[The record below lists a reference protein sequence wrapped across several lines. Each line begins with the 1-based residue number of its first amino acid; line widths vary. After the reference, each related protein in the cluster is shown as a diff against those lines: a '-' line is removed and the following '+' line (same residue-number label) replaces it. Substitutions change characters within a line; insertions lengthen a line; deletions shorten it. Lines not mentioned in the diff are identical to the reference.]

1 PMTFAEDDLEAK
13 RAQRDNMVAP
23 VKPSKNAK
31 RKAHNKKTK
40 DDERP
45 KNFESIM
52 EELSGVCRLT
62 GVLNVTS
69 DEEHEVKLVDDEL
82 TPIQRQV
89 FKLLNI
95 KSLC

>member
-1 PMTFAEDDLEAK
+1 
-13 RAQRDNMVAP
+13 
-23 VKPSKNAK
+23 
-31 RKAHNKKTK
+31 
-40 DDERP
+40 
-45 KNFESIM
+45 M

-69 DEEHEVKLVDDEL
+69 DEDHEVNLVDDEL